1 MSKRILSVAGFAA
14 LAAILILSCTKD
26 IGKPVAVS
34 TAPPPP
40 GHCDTIN
47 YNEDIKPIIDGNC
60 ISCHAP
66 GQIEASVPLTNYT
79 QVKTQADAGRIK
91 ARVIDGNP
99 SFMPQGGQLSS
110 DQKQLIQCW
119 LDNGEKES
127 Q

>member
-1 MSKRILSVAGFAA
+1 MNKRISCAVGFAA
-14 LAAILILSCTKD
+14 AAVLLILSCTKD
-26 IGKPVAVS
+26 IGKPVAVA
-34 TAPPPP
+34 TPPPPP

-47 YNEDIKPIIDGNC
+47 YNEDIKIIIDQNC

-79 QVKTQADAGRIK
+79 QVKAQADAGRIK

-99 SFMPQGGQLSS
+99 SFMPQGSQLSA

-119 LDNGEKES
+119 LDNGEKEA